1 MQTQIIIQNLL
12 KIIFGMK
19 LIFSNTSIGRLR
31 LAGITEG
38 ISFLLLLLV
47 AMPLK
52 YFADLPEAVKIT
64 GWIHGLLFILYII
77 ALINVRFSLRWSLMR
92 MLVAFIA
99 ALIPLGTFLMD
110 SRLRKE
116 ETIMLRK

>member
-1 MQTQIIIQNLL
+1 
-12 KIIFGMK
+12 MK
-19 LIFSNTSIGRLR
+19 FIFSNTSIGRLR

-52 YFADLPEAVKIT
+52 YFAGLPEAVKIV

-77 ALINVRFSLRWSLMR
+77 ALINVRFSLRWSFMR

-99 ALIPLGTFLMD
+99 SLIPFGTFLMD
-110 SRLRKE
+110 ARLRKE

>member
-1 MQTQIIIQNLL
+1 
-12 KIIFGMK
+12 MK
-19 LIFSNTSIGRLR
+19 LVFSNTSIGRLR

-52 YFADLPEAVKIT
+52 YFADVPEAVKII
-64 GWIHGLLFILYII
+64 GWIHGLLFILYVI

-92 MLVAFIA
+92 TIVAFLA
-99 ALIPLGTFLMD
+99 SLIPFGTFLMD

-116 ETIMLRK
+116 EKIILGK

>member
-1 MQTQIIIQNLL
+1 
-12 KIIFGMK
+12 MK

-52 YFADLPEAVKIT
+52 YFAGLPEAVKIV

-77 ALINVRFSLRWSLMR
+77 ALINVRFSLRWSFMR

-110 SRLRKE
+110 ARLRKE

>member
-1 MQTQIIIQNLL
+1 
-12 KIIFGMK
+12 MK
-19 LIFSNTSIGRLR
+19 LFFSNTSIGRLR

-38 ISFLLLLLV
+38 SSFLLLLLV

-52 YFADLPEAVKIT
+52 YFADVPEAVKII
-64 GWIHGLLFILYII
+64 GWIHGLLFILYVI

-92 MLVAFIA
+92 TIVAFLA
-99 ALIPLGTFLMD
+99 SLIPFGTFLMD

-116 ETIMLRK
+116 EKIILGK